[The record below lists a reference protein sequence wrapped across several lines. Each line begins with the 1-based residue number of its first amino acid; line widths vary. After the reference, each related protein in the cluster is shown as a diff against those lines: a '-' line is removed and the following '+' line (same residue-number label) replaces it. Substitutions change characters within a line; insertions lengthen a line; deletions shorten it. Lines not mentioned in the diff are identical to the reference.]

1 MNKVVISMNLNGI
14 WITQSLYKTQVQPL
28 SNSDHL
34 KFTIHNKSTTMA
46 MAFKMVQF
54 LFTILFVSF
63 HSCLPRKKKFMK
75 LCVMVDLVQLGV
87 CDIMTGHYWNVGD

>member
-63 HSCLPRKKKFMK
+63 HSCLPRKKIYETM
-75 LCVMVDLVQLGV
+75 CCG
-87 CDIMTGHYWNVGD
+87 

>member
-14 WITQSLYKTQVQPL
+14 WIIQSLYKTQVQPL

-34 KFTIHNKSTTMA
+34 KFTIHNKSTNMA

-54 LFTILFVSF
+54 LFTILFCFFSF
-63 HSCLPRKKKFMK
+63 MFTKKKN
-75 LCVMVDLVQLGV
+75 L
-87 CDIMTGHYWNVGD
+87 

>member
-54 LFTILFVSF
+54 LFTILFVSL
-63 HSCLPRKKKFMK
+63 HSCLPGKKKFMK

>member
-34 KFTIHNKSTTMA
+34 KFTIHNKSNNHGNGIQDGTISLHNTLCFFSFM
-46 MAFKMVQF
+46 
-54 LFTILFVSF
+54 FT
-63 HSCLPRKKKFMK
+63 KKKKIMK